1 MTPRAELEA
10 RLERGRQ
17 ALRRQGMADACFI
30 LVAKNFRPGT
40 TLEDYA
46 RLLGVDQLDLQRA
59 RDRRRGWVAKPVPAK
74 RPPAKRTVA
83 GKARAEGPFECPEH
97 GCTAVYDDRRGLASH
112 RIAAHSDPVPCPN
125 GCDRLINPKGLGPHL
140 KHCTGA
146 PS

>member
-1 MTPRAELEA
+1 MTTRAEKEA

-17 ALRRQGMADACFI
+17 VLRRQGMADACFI
-30 LVAKNFRPGT
+30 LVAKDFRPGVSI
-40 TLEDYA
+40 EDYA
-46 RLLGVDQLDLQRA
+46 RLLGVGQLDLQRA
-59 RDRRRGWVAKPVPAK
+59 RDRRRGGPARPTPPVKKKPA
-74 RPPAKRTVA
+74 A
-83 GKARAEGPFECPEH
+83 GKRRAEGPFECPER
-97 GCTAVYDDRRGLASH
+97 GCTAVYGDRRGLASH